1 MSFCHPNLIFLGR
14 RRLHCH
20 YRLGAAPRVHAS
32 RLGRRLYSSQPP
44 LVSSEQ
50 EKALDDWISET
61 LGTARQYDDDLSPS
75 KVKDLYSMLPTRDH
89 TDESIFSSGNPLA
102 ALHTLVFFHPRSRED
117 QLGEDQ
123 TDRDFCPPAP
133 FTRRMWA
140 GGAFRFPGPHGSGEA
155 LRIGQNAS
163 ARVKIGKIEK
173 RGFEKGTPMVFVHQN
188 IDYRHQDARDSE
200 ALVSEERIH
209 VYLPR
214 ELRANNR
221 GVREVPG
228 LPKPQFTFSWT
239 PTPTSL
245 FRFSALTWNGHLIHL
260 DPSYAREVEGYPER
274 LVHGPLTALMLSETL
289 FHEGYRGNIN
299 SFVYRAYNPVLV
311 GRRQHLRG
319 AFGEEKDSV
328 TLWAEDDNGVVG
340 MTAKVDLVK

>member
-1 MSFCHPNLIFLGR
+1 MFRRPNLTACNQ
-14 RRLHCH
+14 RRLH
-20 YRLGAAPRVHAS
+20 YKLGAIS
-32 RLGRRLYSSQPP
+32 RIHSNTTRLRRLYSSATP

-50 EKALDDWISET
+50 EKALDDWISKT
-61 LGTARQYDDDLSPS
+61 HTATRQYDDDLSPS

-89 TDESIFSSGNPLA
+89 TDDSIFSTGKPLA
-102 ALHTLVFFHPRSRED
+102 PLHTLVFFHPRSRED

-173 RGFEKGTPMVFVHQN
+173 KGFENGTPMVFVHQN
-188 IDYRHQDARDSE
+188 ISYIHQDSRPE

-221 GVREVPG
+221 GIREVPG

-299 SFVYRAYNPVLV
+299 SFVYRAFNPVLV

-319 AFGEEKDSV
+319 AFSEEKDSA
-328 TLWAEDDNGVVG
+328 TLWAEDDDGIVG
-340 MTAKVDLVK
+340 MTARVDLV

>member
-1 MSFCHPNLIFLGR
+1 MSSCHSNLISLS
-14 RRLHCH
+14 RRLPH
-20 YRLGAAPRVHAS
+20 YRLGAVPRIHSNATS
-32 RLGRRLYSSQPP
+32 IRRLSSTTP
-44 LVSSEQ
+44 LVTSEQ
-50 EKALDDWISET
+50 EKALDDWISKT
-61 LGTARQYDDDLSPS
+61 LITTRQYDDDLSPS
-75 KVKDLYSMLPTRDH
+75 KVKDLYSILPTRDH
-89 TDESIFSSGNPLA
+89 TDDSIFSSGKPLA
-102 ALHTLVFFHPRSRED
+102 PLHTLIFFHPRSRED

-123 TDRDFCPPAP
+123 TDREFCPPAP

-140 GGAFRFPGPHGSGEA
+140 GGAFRFPGPHGSGGA

-163 ARVKIGKIEK
+163 ALVKIGKIEK
-173 RGFEKGTPMVFVHQN
+173 KGFEKGTPMVFVHQN
-188 IDYRHQDARDSE
+188 ISYGHRDTRDPE
-200 ALVSEERIH
+200 TLVSEERIH

-214 ELRANNR
+214 KLRANNR
-221 GVREVPG
+221 GIREVSG

-274 LVHGPLTALMLSETL
+274 LVHGPLTALMLSEAL
-289 FHEGYRGNIN
+289 FHEGYYGNIN

-319 AFGEEKDSV
+319 AFSEEKDSV
-328 TLWAEDDNGVVG
+328 TLWAEDDEGVVG
-340 MTAKVDLVK
+340 MTARVDLVK

>member
-1 MSFCHPNLIFLGR
+1 MSFRRPNLTSLNQ
-14 RRLHCH
+14 RRLH
-20 YRLGAAPRVHAS
+20 YYFRLGAVQRVHTT
-32 RLGRRLYSSQPP
+32 RLRRRLYSSRSP

-61 LGTARQYDDDLSPS
+61 LTATRQYDDDLSPS

-89 TDESIFSSGNPLA
+89 TDDSIFSTGKPLA
-102 ALHTLVFFHPRSRED
+102 PLHTLVFFHPRPRED

-140 GGAFRFPGPHGSGEA
+140 GGAFRFPGPHANGEV

-163 ARVKIGKIEK
+163 ARVKIKKIEK
-173 RGFEKGTPMVFVHQN
+173 KGFEEGTPMVFVHQN
-188 IDYRHQDARDSE
+188 INYRHRDSRDPE
-200 ALVSEERIH
+200 TLVSEERIH

-221 GVREVPG
+221 GIREVPG
-228 LPKPQFTFSWT
+228 LPKPQFSFSWT

-289 FHEGYRGNIN
+289 PHGGYRGNIN
-299 SFVYRAYNPVLV
+299 NFVYRAYNPVLV
-311 GRRQHLRG
+311 GRGQHLRG
-319 AFGEEKDSV
+319 AFSEEKDSA
-328 TLWAEDDNGVVG
+328 TLWAEDDDGIVG
-340 MTAKVDLVK
+340 MMARVDLV